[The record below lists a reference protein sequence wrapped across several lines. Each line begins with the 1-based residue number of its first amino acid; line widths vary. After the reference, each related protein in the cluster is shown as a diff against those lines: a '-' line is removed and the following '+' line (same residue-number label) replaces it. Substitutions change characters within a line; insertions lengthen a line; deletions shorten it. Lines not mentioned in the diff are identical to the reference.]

1 MGRGG
6 DGQAGVK
13 RIRRAEDLTPDA
25 RNANRGTPRGRE
37 LLGDSL
43 RQYGAGRSIVV
54 DRAGRILAGN
64 KTLAQARALDLPVE
78 TVQTEGERLV
88 VVQRVD
94 LDLDTDVR
102 ARQLALADNR
112 IAELD
117 LDWDDD
123 VLRDLLEEGV
133 SVEGLWSDDE
143 LAALLGV
150 PAEAEEHAV
159 VAPRATTI
167 RRRDLFALGA
177 HRLLCGD
184 ATRPEEVAR
193 VLDGEVP
200 PLLTTDPP
208 YGVAYDPAWRH
219 RVDPTQR
226 TAVGRVAHDD
236 RVDWADA
243 YRLFPGAVA
252 YVWHAGLSSGPVA
265 AALQQAGFD
274 LRAQILWVKQ
284 HFVLSRGDYHWQH
297 EPCWYAVR
305 RGASAGWQGDRTQ
318 TTVWSVPNLNAMGGT
333 RTDDNAVTGHGTQ
346 KPVRL
351 FEMPI
356 RNHTTRGAWVFDP
369 FVGSGTAI
377 IAAEKTQRRSVAMEI
392 DPVYVQA
399 AIDRWERFTGRQAT
413 KRGDGVGHG
422 WTP

>member
-6 DGQAGVK
+6 DGRAGVK

-25 RNANRGTPRGRE
+25 RNANRGTPRRRE

-54 DRAGRILAGN
+54 DRAGRILTGN

-150 PAEAEEHAV
+150 PAQAEEHAV
-159 VAPRATTI
+159 VAPG
-167 RRRDLFALGA
+167 RRRFAAGICSPSGLTVCSVGM
-177 HRLLCGD
+177 
-184 ATRPEEVAR
+184 RP
-193 VLDGEVP
+193 
-200 PLLTTDPP
+200 
-208 YGVAYDPAWRH
+208 
-219 RVDPTQR
+219 
-226 TAVGRVAHDD
+226 GR
-236 RVDWADA
+236 
-243 YRLFPGAVA
+243 
-252 YVWHAGLSSGPVA
+252 
-265 AALQQAGFD
+265 
-274 LRAQILWVKQ
+274 
-284 HFVLSRGDYHWQH
+284 
-297 EPCWYAVR
+297 
-305 RGASAGWQGDRTQ
+305 
-318 TTVWSVPNLNAMGGT
+318 
-333 RTDDNAVTGHGTQ
+333 
-346 KPVRL
+346 
-351 FEMPI
+351 
-356 RNHTTRGAWVFDP
+356 
-369 FVGSGTAI
+369 
-377 IAAEKTQRRSVAMEI
+377 RRSPGSSTVTS
-392 DPVYVQA
+392 
-399 AIDRWERFTGRQAT
+399 RRS
-413 KRGDGVGHG
+413 
-422 WTP
+422 